1 MNVTFFPSPREFRQW
16 LEKNHDRV
24 QELWVGFYKKDSGR
38 PSITY
43 PEALDEALCFG
54 WIDGVRKRYEDDSY
68 TIRFTPRNPKSI
80 WSRVNLRK
88 VEQLIE
94 LGRMAP
100 SGLKAFEA
108 RDEKR
113 SGVYSFEQAKAE
125 LDPALEKEF
134 RAHPEAWDF
143 FQSQPPGYRRTATWW
158 VVSAKKDETRARRLR
173 QLIEDSAAGRRL
185 GPLAKPPARKEP

>member
-16 LEKNHDRV
+16 LEKNHDQV
-24 QELWVGFYKKDSGR
+24 KELWVGFYKKDSGR

-54 WIDGVRKRYEDDSY
+54 WIDGVRKRYEGDSY
-68 TIRFTPRNPKSI
+68 TIRFTPRNPKSV
-80 WSRVNLRK
+80 WSRVNIRK
-88 VEQLIE
+88 VEELIE

-100 SGLKAFEA
+100 PGLKAFEA
-108 RDEKR
+108 REEQR

-134 RAHPEAWDF
+134 RAHPKAWGF
-143 FQSQPPGYRRTATWW
+143 FQKQPPGYRRTATWW

-173 QLIEDSAAGRRL
+173 QLIEDSDAGRRL
-185 GPLAKPPARKEP
+185 GLLAKTPARKEP